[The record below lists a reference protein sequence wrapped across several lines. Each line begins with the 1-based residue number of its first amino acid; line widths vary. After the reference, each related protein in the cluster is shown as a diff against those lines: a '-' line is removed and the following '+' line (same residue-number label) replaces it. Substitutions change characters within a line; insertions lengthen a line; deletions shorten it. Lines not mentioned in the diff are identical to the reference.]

1 MKLAFL
7 GTPAPAVPSLR
18 ALLDA
23 GHDVRLVVTQPDR
36 AVGRSGTLKPPPV
49 KQAALEAGLE
59 VAQPR
64 KVRGPKF
71 HERLRALDLDVLI
84 VVAYGRL
91 LPGSLL
97 DLTPGGA
104 LNVHFSLLPRY
115 RGAAPVQWALARGE
129 AVTGVTT
136 MQINEQLDEGDV
148 LLRRET
154 PIEPDEHAPALS
166 RRLSDMGAEL
176 IVETLAA
183 LDGNAVIPE
192 PQDHSLATFAPV
204 LSPADGVWSPEW
216 TAGDIEGRIRGFD
229 PWPGVWARRKRK
241 RLRLIDGAALSGV
254 TTEEPAG
261 TVLGLEE
268 DGLRVACA
276 GGSVLAFLGATSD
289 WTQPQVQPD
298 GRRAQSARD
307 AVNGRQLAPGDVL
320 EPA

>member
-36 AVGRSGTLKPPPV
+36 AVGRSGTLRPPAV
-49 KQAALEAGLE
+49 KQAALAAGLE

-71 HERLRALDLDVLI
+71 HERLRALDLDLLV
-84 VVAYGRL
+84 VVAYGRI
-91 LPGSLL
+91 LPRSLL

-154 PIEPDEHAPALS
+154 PIEVDEHAPALS

-183 LDGNAVIPE
+183 LGENAVTPE
-192 PQDHSLATFAPV
+192 PQDHTLATFAPV
-204 LSPADGVWSPEW
+204 LSPADGVWSPDW
-216 TAGDIEGRIRGFD
+216 SAGDIEGRIRGFD

-241 RLRLIDGAALSGV
+241 RLRLIDGAALSGE
-254 TTEEPAG
+254 TSTEPAG

-276 GGSVLAFLGATSD
+276 EGTVLSLR
-289 WTQPQVQPD
+289 QVQPD

-307 AVNGRQLAPGDVL
+307 AVNGRQLTPGDVL